1 MKKYLLLLT
10 CLTLAAS
17 ASAWGL
23 LEDLVSFNGD
33 PYIYKKSF
41 LYYVLTAK
49 NPKIRVCVSTEGTST
64 DPAHQKITRDYF
76 VKSTQDAL
84 DHWFAFLRANLGE
97 PQSAQPMTAKGKKK
111 SKKEQNVASKP
122 AFSVFM
128 PSDRRAE
135 FADILAALPRRIEL
149 QVINPNGED
158 CDKEKK
164 GQYDL
169 RIKSAGNFTHGSIEQ
184 QTSKYRGSAGAIKG
198 VYSPITTHWQ
208 LSLPGNDD
216 YSYHEL
222 KKMEARREGRPFGGG
237 YVLDYDMVRV
247 GRHEIGHFLGLADQ
261 YTEDGIDKVH
271 SLLRVEPKSVVIGGL
286 SSVMGPSS
294 SNDATLTCDD
304 LEGFINAVDFIW
316 GMEGKNSPRVQN
328 GWKSLCGKP
337 YIYLQGIP
345 VKDSADMAKV
355 QAYLKNWKQSA
366 VQLGQ
371 LAQLGQEWRAYLEKV
386 RKMEEEY
393 VDALYTKRQQMRG
406 GLDKAGLALSAESR
420 YLTQK
425 AAKIKDIIEQQIEP
439 AEEAARAGNISV
451 QQIRQLVQNLS
462 QYKGQY
468 TPESQVLDAK
478 GLLTAQPYED
488 DFSPITYPCLVCGK
502 PVGLENGYLSQDV
515 KVLGRIRPYHIHSAC
530 EAKASAYYSKLGNTY
545 QHKATKRTVP
555 TWTQLTQSQEANPL
569 LAQLGTDFM
578 PAKKTVPVVL
588 DNLDAKKGSGV
599 APRKNPLVASLPTKP
614 AGATPKRATPSSTP
628 KNSKP
633 ASDGQ
638 NAAPV
643 KQKAE
648 PARPV
653 VSPVQTPV
661 IAPKAKC
668 VVCGQEMADGTF
680 YTDSVGRTVH
690 KHSLC
695 AYRFFKRFH
704 KTDEDSLTRYSDYYF
719 FSMPNDV
726 VQAKAD
732 MRKLDLTFADIRRY
746 RAQEEAAAEDFK
758 KSLEAE
764 KLAKAQAQAKAE
776 KCRLVIQVTPA
787 DVQAYEKEN
796 KAVLARVAQKEAG
809 GRPLTKKETLVKR
822 HYAQLKDNLALTEEC
837 KG

>member
-64 DPAHQKITRDYF
+64 DPARQKITRDYF
-76 VKSTQDAL
+76 LQSTQSAL
-84 DHWFAFLRANLGE
+84 DNWLSFVRTQLGE
-97 PQSAQPMTAKGKKK
+97 RQPVRATPTKGKKK
-111 SKKEQNVASKP
+111 AKKQQTSAVAPEFARK
-122 AFSVFM
+122 
-128 PSDRRAE
+128 DE
-135 FADILAALPRRIEL
+135 FADILEALPRRIEL

-158 CDKEKK
+158 CDKVMK
-164 GQYDL
+164 GKYDL
-169 RIKSAGNFTHGSIEQ
+169 RIKSLGNLKYGSVLQ
-184 QTSKYRGSAGAIKG
+184 QLSHTRGMAASIKG
-198 VYSPITTHWQ
+198 VYDKDPTIWR

-216 YSYHEL
+216 YTASEL
-222 KKMEARREGRPFGGG
+222 AEQEAMRTNSIFVSA
-237 YVLDYDMVRV
+237 YTLDYDMDRV
-247 GRHEIGHFLGLADQ
+247 ARHEMGHFFGLADQ
-261 YTEDGIDKVH
+261 YEDKKNMNKVR
-271 SLLRVEPKSVVIGGL
+271 SLLRTEPGDVVFGGL
-286 SSVMGPSS
+286 PSVMAKST
-294 SNDATLTCDD
+294 TLTCDD

-337 YIYLQGIP
+337 YTYLQGIP

-439 AEEAARAGNISV
+439 AEEAARAGNVSA

-468 TPESQVLDAK
+468 TPESKVLDAK

-545 QHKATKRTVP
+545 RHKATKRTVP

-569 LAQLGTDFM
+569 LAQLETDFM
-578 PAKKTVPVVL
+578 PAKKKVPVVL

-599 APRKNPLVASLPTKP
+599 APRKNPLVASLPAKP
-614 AGATPKRATPSSTP
+614 AGATPKRATPSSAP

-633 ASDGQ
+633 ASNGQ

-648 PARPV
+648 PAKPV
-653 VSPVQTPV
+653 ASPVQTPV

-764 KLAKAQAQAKAE
+764 KSAKAQAQAKAE

-837 KG
+837 KD

>member
-64 DPAHQKITRDYF
+64 DPARQKITRDYF
-76 VKSTQDAL
+76 LQSTQSAL
-84 DHWFAFLRANLGE
+84 DNWLSFVRTQLGE
-97 PQSAQPMTAKGKKK
+97 PQPVRSTPAKGKKK
-111 SKKEQNVASKP
+111 AKKQQTSAVAPEFARKG
-122 AFSVFM
+122 
-128 PSDRRAE
+128 E
-135 FADILAALPRRIEL
+135 FADILEALPRRIEL

-158 CDKEKK
+158 CDKVMK
-164 GQYDL
+164 GKYDL
-169 RIKSAGNFTHGSIEQ
+169 RIKSLGYLKYGSVLQ
-184 QTSKYRGSAGAIKG
+184 QLSHTRGTAASIKG
-198 VYSPITTHWQ
+198 VYDKDPTIWI

-216 YSYHEL
+216 YSANELASQEATKNNQPFASVYVMDYSMEGVARHEL
-222 KKMEARREGRPFGGG
+222 
-237 YVLDYDMVRV
+237 
-247 GRHEIGHFLGLADQ
+247 GHFFGLADQ
-261 YTEDGIDKVH
+261 YEDKKNMNKVR
-271 SLLRVEPKSVVIGGL
+271 SLLRTEPGEVVFGGL
-286 SSVMGPSS
+286 PSVMAKS
-294 SNDATLTCDD
+294 ATLTCDD

-337 YIYLQGIP
+337 YTYLQGIP

-425 AAKIKDIIEQQIEP
+425 AAKIKDIIERQIEP
-439 AEEAARAGNISV
+439 AEEAARAGNISA

-468 TPESQVLDAK
+468 TPESKVLDAK

-515 KVLGRIRPYHIHSAC
+515 KVRGRIRPYHIHSAC

-545 QHKATKRTVP
+545 RHKATKRTVP

-569 LAQLGTDFM
+569 LAQLETDFM
-578 PAKKTVPVVL
+578 PAKKKVPVVL
-588 DNLDAKKGSGV
+588 ENLDAKKGSGV

-643 KQKAE
+643 KQEAE
-648 PARPV
+648 PAKPV
-653 VSPVQTPV
+653 ASPVQTPV

-746 RAQEEAAAEDFK
+746 RAQEAAAAEDFK

>member
-1 MKKYLLLLT
+1 MKKYLLLLI

-64 DPAHQKITRDYF
+64 DPARQKITRDYF
-76 VKSTQDAL
+76 LQSTQSAL
-84 DHWFAFLRANLGE
+84 DNWLSFVRTQLGE
-97 PQSAQPMTAKGKKK
+97 RQPVRATPAKGKKK
-111 SKKEQNVASKP
+111 AKKQQPSAVAPEFARKG
-122 AFSVFM
+122 
-128 PSDRRAE
+128 E
-135 FADILAALPRRIEL
+135 FADILEALPRRIEL

-158 CDKEKK
+158 CDKVMK
-164 GQYDL
+164 GKYDL
-169 RIKSAGNFTHGSIEQ
+169 RIKSLGNLKYGSVLQ
-184 QTSKYRGSAGAIKG
+184 QLSHTRGTAASIKG
-198 VYSPITTHWQ
+198 VYDKDPTIWR

-216 YSYHEL
+216 YTASEL
-222 KKMEARREGRPFGGG
+222 AEQEAMRTNSIFVSA
-237 YVLDYDMVRV
+237 YALDYDMDRV
-247 GRHEIGHFLGLADQ
+247 ARHEMGHFFGLADQ
-261 YTEDGIDKVH
+261 YEDKKNMNKVR
-271 SLLRVEPKSVVIGGL
+271 SLLRTEPGEVVFGGL
-286 SSVMGPSS
+286 PSVMAKS
-294 SNDATLTCDD
+294 ATLTCDD

-337 YIYLQGIP
+337 YTYLQGIP

-439 AEEAARAGNISV
+439 AEEAARAGNISA

-468 TPESQVLDAK
+468 TPESQVLDAQ

-545 QHKATKRTVP
+545 RHKATKRTVP

-569 LAQLGTDFM
+569 LAQLETDFM
-578 PAKKTVPVVL
+578 PAKKKVPVVL
-588 DNLDAKKGSGV
+588 ENLDAKKGSGV
-599 APRKNPLVASLPTKP
+599 APRNNPLVASLPTKP

-633 ASDGQ
+633 ASNGH

-648 PARPV
+648 PAKPV

-668 VVCGQEMADGTF
+668 VVCGEEMADGAF

>member
-64 DPAHQKITRDYF
+64 DPARQKITRDYF
-76 VKSTQDAL
+76 LQSTQSAL
-84 DHWFAFLRANLGE
+84 DNWLSFVRTQLGE
-97 PQSAQPMTAKGKKK
+97 RQPVRATPAKGKKK
-111 SKKEQNVASKP
+111 AKKQQ
-122 AFSVFM
+122 
-128 PSDRRAE
+128 PSAIAPEFARKGE
-135 FADILAALPRRIEL
+135 FADILEALPRRIEL

-158 CDKEKK
+158 CDKVMK
-164 GQYDL
+164 GKYDL
-169 RIKSAGNFTHGSIEQ
+169 RIKSLGNLKYGSVLQ
-184 QTSKYRGSAGAIKG
+184 QLSHTRGMAASIKG
-198 VYSPITTHWQ
+198 VYDKDPTIWR

-216 YSYHEL
+216 YTASEL
-222 KKMEARREGRPFGGG
+222 AEQEAMRTNSIFVSA
-237 YVLDYDMVRV
+237 YALDYDMDRV
-247 GRHEIGHFLGLADQ
+247 ARHEMGHFFGLADQ
-261 YTEDGIDKVH
+261 YEDKKNMNKVR
-271 SLLRVEPKSVVIGGL
+271 SLLRTEPGEVVFGGL
-286 SSVMGPSS
+286 PSVMAKS
-294 SNDATLTCDD
+294 ATLTCDD

-439 AEEAARAGNISV
+439 AEEAARAGNISA

-468 TPESQVLDAK
+468 TPESKVLDAK
-478 GLLTAQPYED
+478 GLLTAKPYED

-545 QHKATKRTVP
+545 RHKATKRTVP

-569 LAQLGTDFM
+569 LAQLETDFM
-578 PAKKTVPVVL
+578 PAKKTLPVVL

-633 ASDGQ
+633 ASDGH

-648 PARPV
+648 PAKPV

-732 MRKLDLTFADIRRY
+732 MRKLDLTVADIRRY

>member
-64 DPAHQKITRDYF
+64 DPVRQKITRDYF
-76 VKSTQDAL
+76 LQSTQSAL
-84 DHWFAFLRANLGE
+84 DNWVSFVRTQLGE
-97 PQSAQPMTAKGKKK
+97 SQTVRSTPAKGKKK
-111 SKKEQNVASKP
+111 AKKQQTSAVAPEFARKG
-122 AFSVFM
+122 
-128 PSDRRAE
+128 E
-135 FADILAALPRRIEL
+135 FADILEALPRHIEL

-158 CDKEKK
+158 CDKVMK
-164 GQYDL
+164 GKYDL
-169 RIKSAGNFTHGSIEQ
+169 RIKSLGNLKYGSVLQ
-184 QTSKYRGSAGAIKG
+184 QLSHTRGTAASIKG
-198 VYSPITTHWQ
+198 VYDKDPTIWR

-216 YSYHEL
+216 YTASEL
-222 KKMEARREGRPFGGG
+222 AEQEAMRTNSIFVSA
-237 YVLDYDMVRV
+237 YALDYNMDRV
-247 GRHEIGHFLGLADQ
+247 ARHEMGHFFGLADQ
-261 YTEDGIDKVH
+261 YEDKKNMNKVR
-271 SLLRVEPKSVVIGGL
+271 SLLRTEPDEVVFGGL
-286 SSVMGPSS
+286 PSVMAKS
-294 SNDATLTCDD
+294 ATLTCDD

-337 YIYLQGIP
+337 YTYLQGIP

-425 AAKIKDIIEQQIEP
+425 AAKIKDIIEQQIAP
-439 AEEAARAGNISV
+439 AEEAARAGNISA

-468 TPESQVLDAK
+468 TPESKVLDAK

-545 QHKATKRTVP
+545 RHKATKRTVP

-569 LAQLGTDFM
+569 LAQLETDFM

-633 ASDGQ
+633 ASDGH

-648 PARPV
+648 PAKPV
-653 VSPVQTPV
+653 ASPVQTPV

>member
-1 MKKYLLLLT
+1 MKKYLLLLI

-64 DPAHQKITRDYF
+64 DPARQKITRDYF
-76 VKSTQDAL
+76 LQSTQSAL
-84 DHWFAFLRANLGE
+84 DNWLSFVRTQLGE
-97 PQSAQPMTAKGKKK
+97 PQPVRSTPAKGKKK
-111 SKKEQNVASKP
+111 AKKQQ
-122 AFSVFM
+122 
-128 PSDRRAE
+128 PSAIAPEFARKDE
-135 FADILAALPRRIEL
+135 FADILEALPRRIEL

-158 CDKEKK
+158 CDKVMK
-164 GQYDL
+164 GKYDL
-169 RIKSAGNFTHGSIEQ
+169 RIKSLGNLKYGSVLQ
-184 QTSKYRGSAGAIKG
+184 QLSHTRGTAASIKG
-198 VYSPITTHWQ
+198 VYDKDPTIWR

-216 YSYHEL
+216 YTASEL
-222 KKMEARREGRPFGGG
+222 AEQEAMRTNSIFVSA
-237 YVLDYDMVRV
+237 YALDYDMDRV
-247 GRHEIGHFLGLADQ
+247 ARHEMGHFFGLADQ
-261 YTEDGIDKVH
+261 YEDKKNMNKVR
-271 SLLRVEPKSVVIGGL
+271 SLLRTEPGEVVFGGL
-286 SSVMGPSS
+286 PSVMAKS
-294 SNDATLTCDD
+294 ATLTCDD

-337 YIYLQGIP
+337 YTYLQGIP

-439 AEEAARAGNISV
+439 AEEAARAGNISA

-468 TPESQVLDAK
+468 TPESKVLDAK

-488 DFSPITYPCLVCGK
+488 DFSPVTYPCLVCGK

-545 QHKATKRTVP
+545 RHKATKRTVP

-643 KQKAE
+643 KQRAE
-648 PARPV
+648 PANPV

-746 RAQEEAAAEDFK
+746 RAQEAAAAEDFK

>member
-64 DPAHQKITRDYF
+64 DPARQKITRDYF
-76 VKSTQDAL
+76 LQSTQSAL
-84 DHWFAFLRANLGE
+84 DNWLSFVRTQLGE
-97 PQSAQPMTAKGKKK
+97 PQPVRSTPAKGKKK
-111 SKKEQNVASKP
+111 AKKQQTSAVAPEFARKG
-122 AFSVFM
+122 
-128 PSDRRAE
+128 E
-135 FADILAALPRRIEL
+135 FADILEALPRRIEL

-158 CDKEKK
+158 CDKVMK
-164 GQYDL
+164 GKYDL
-169 RIKSAGNFTHGSIEQ
+169 RIKSLGNLKYGSVLQ
-184 QTSKYRGSAGAIKG
+184 QLSHTRGMAASIKG
-198 VYSPITTHWQ
+198 VYDKDPTIWR

-216 YSYHEL
+216 YTASEL
-222 KKMEARREGRPFGGG
+222 AEQEAMRTNSIFVSA
-237 YVLDYDMVRV
+237 YALDYDMDRV
-247 GRHEIGHFLGLADQ
+247 ARHEMGHFFGLADQ
-261 YTEDGIDKVH
+261 YEDKKNMNKVR
-271 SLLRVEPKSVVIGGL
+271 SLLRTEPGEVVFGGL
-286 SSVMGPSS
+286 PSVMAKST
-294 SNDATLTCDD
+294 TLTCDD

-337 YIYLQGIP
+337 YTYLQGIP

-439 AEEAARAGNISV
+439 AEEAARAGNVSA

-545 QHKATKRTVP
+545 RHKATKRTVP

-569 LAQLGTDFM
+569 LAQLETDFM
-578 PAKKTVPVVL
+578 PAKKKVPVVL
-588 DNLDAKKGSGV
+588 DNLDAKKGSEV
-599 APRKNPLVASLPTKP
+599 APRKNPLVASLPAKP

-633 ASDGQ
+633 ASNGQ

-648 PARPV
+648 PAKPV

-668 VVCGQEMADGTF
+668 VVCGEEMADGTF

-746 RAQEEAAAEDFK
+746 RAQEESAAEDFK

-764 KLAKAQAQAKAE
+764 KSAKEQAQAKAE

>member
-64 DPAHQKITRDYF
+64 DPARQKITRDYF
-76 VKSTQDAL
+76 LQSTQSAL
-84 DHWFAFLRANLGE
+84 DNWLSFVRTQLGE
-97 PQSAQPMTAKGKKK
+97 RQPVRATPAKGKKK
-111 SKKEQNVASKP
+111 AKKQQPSAVAPEFARK
-122 AFSVFM
+122 
-128 PSDRRAE
+128 DE
-135 FADILAALPRRIEL
+135 FADILEALPRRIEL

-158 CDKEKK
+158 CDKVMK
-164 GQYDL
+164 GKYDL
-169 RIKSAGNFTHGSIEQ
+169 RIKSLGNLKYGSVLQ
-184 QTSKYRGSAGAIKG
+184 QLSHTRGMAASIKG
-198 VYSPITTHWQ
+198 VYDKDPTIWR

-216 YSYHEL
+216 YTASEL
-222 KKMEARREGRPFGGG
+222 AEQEAMRTNSIFVSA
-237 YVLDYDMVRV
+237 YALDYDMDRV
-247 GRHEIGHFLGLADQ
+247 ARHEMGHFFGLADQ
-261 YTEDGIDKVH
+261 YEDKKNMNKVR
-271 SLLRVEPKSVVIGGL
+271 SLLRTEPGEVVFGGL
-286 SSVMGPSS
+286 PSVMAKST
-294 SNDATLTCDD
+294 TLTCDD

-337 YIYLQGIP
+337 YTYLQGIP

-425 AAKIKDIIEQQIEP
+425 AAKIKDIIEQQIAP
-439 AEEAARAGNISV
+439 AEEAARAGNISA

-468 TPESQVLDAK
+468 TPESKVLDAK
-478 GLLTAQPYED
+478 GLLTAKPYED

-545 QHKATKRTVP
+545 RHKATKRTVP

-569 LAQLGTDFM
+569 LAQLETDFM
-578 PAKKTVPVVL
+578 PAKKTLPVVL

-648 PARPV
+648 PAKPV

>member
-64 DPAHQKITRDYF
+64 DPARQKITRDYF
-76 VKSTQDAL
+76 LQSTQSAL
-84 DHWFAFLRANLGE
+84 DNWLSFVRTQLGE
-97 PQSAQPMTAKGKKK
+97 PQPVRSTPAKGKKK
-111 SKKEQNVASKP
+111 AKKQQTSAVAPEFARKG
-122 AFSVFM
+122 
-128 PSDRRAE
+128 E
-135 FADILAALPRRIEL
+135 FADILEALPRRIEL

-158 CDKEKK
+158 CDKVMK
-164 GQYDL
+164 GKYDL
-169 RIKSAGNFTHGSIEQ
+169 RIKSLGNLKYGSVLQ
-184 QTSKYRGSAGAIKG
+184 QLSHTRGTAASIKG
-198 VYSPITTHWQ
+198 VYDKDPTIWR

-216 YSYHEL
+216 YTSSEL
-222 KKMEARREGRPFGGG
+222 AEQEAMRTTGIFMSA
-237 YVLDYDMVRV
+237 YTLDYDMDRV
-247 GRHEIGHFLGLADQ
+247 ARHEMGHFFGLADQ
-261 YTEDGIDKVH
+261 YGDKKNMNKVR
-271 SLLRVEPKSVVIGGL
+271 SLLRTEPGEVVFGGL
-286 SSVMGPSS
+286 PSVMAKS
-294 SNDATLTCDD
+294 ATLTCDD

-337 YIYLQGIP
+337 YTYLQGIP

-439 AEEAARAGNISV
+439 AEEAARAGNISA

-468 TPESQVLDAK
+468 TPESKVLDAK

-545 QHKATKRTVP
+545 RHKATKRTVP

-569 LAQLGTDFM
+569 LAQLETDFM
-578 PAKKTVPVVL
+578 PAKKKVPMVL

-633 ASDGQ
+633 ASDGH

-648 PARPV
+648 PAKPV

-668 VVCGQEMADGTF
+668 VVCGQEMADGAF

-732 MRKLDLTFADIRRY
+732 MRKLDLTVANIRRY

>member
-64 DPAHQKITRDYF
+64 DPARQKITRDYF
-76 VKSTQDAL
+76 LQSTQSAL
-84 DHWFAFLRANLGE
+84 DNWLSFVRTQLGE
-97 PQSAQPMTAKGKKK
+97 RQPARSTPAKGKKK
-111 SKKEQNVASKP
+111 AKKQQPSAVAPEFARK
-122 AFSVFM
+122 
-128 PSDRRAE
+128 DE
-135 FADILAALPRRIEL
+135 FADILEALPRRIEL

-158 CDKEKK
+158 CDKVMK
-164 GQYDL
+164 GKYDL
-169 RIKSAGNFTHGSIEQ
+169 RIKSLGNLKYGSVLQ
-184 QTSKYRGSAGAIKG
+184 QLSHTRGTAASIKG
-198 VYSPITTHWQ
+198 VYDKDPTIWR

-216 YSYHEL
+216 YTASEL
-222 KKMEARREGRPFGGG
+222 AEQEAMRTNSIFVSA
-237 YVLDYDMVRV
+237 YALDYDMDRV
-247 GRHEIGHFLGLADQ
+247 ARHEMGHFFGLADQ
-261 YTEDGIDKVH
+261 YEDKKNMNKVR
-271 SLLRVEPKSVVIGGL
+271 SLLRTEPGEVVFGGL
-286 SSVMGPSS
+286 PSVMAKS
-294 SNDATLTCDD
+294 ATLTCDD

-337 YIYLQGIP
+337 YTYLQGIP

-425 AAKIKDIIEQQIEP
+425 AAKIKDIIEQQIAP
-439 AEEAARAGNISV
+439 AEEAARAGNISA

-468 TPESQVLDAK
+468 TPESKVLDAK

-488 DFSPITYPCLVCGK
+488 DFSSITYPCLVCGK

-545 QHKATKRTVP
+545 RHKATKRTVP

-569 LAQLGTDFM
+569 LAQLETDFM
-578 PAKKTVPVVL
+578 PAKKKVPVVL

-599 APRKNPLVASLPTKP
+599 APRNNPLVASLPTKP
-614 AGATPKRATPSSTP
+614 AGATPKRATPSTTP

-633 ASDGQ
+633 ASDGH
-638 NAAPV
+638 NATPV

-648 PARPV
+648 PAKPV

-746 RAQEEAAAEDFK
+746 RAQEAAAAEDFK

-764 KLAKAQAQAKAE
+764 KSAKAQAQAKAE

>member
-41 LYYVLTAK
+41 LYYVLTSK

-64 DPAHQKITRDYF
+64 DPARQKITRDYF
-76 VKSTQDAL
+76 LQSTQSAL
-84 DHWFAFLRANLGE
+84 DNWLSFVRTQLGE
-97 PQSAQPMTAKGKKK
+97 PQPVPTPAKGKKK
-111 SKKEQNVASKP
+111 AKKQQ
-122 AFSVFM
+122 
-128 PSDRRAE
+128 PSAIAPEFARKGE
-135 FADILAALPRRIEL
+135 FADILEALPRRIEL

-158 CDKEKK
+158 CDKVMK
-164 GQYDL
+164 GKYDL
-169 RIKSAGNFTHGSIEQ
+169 RIKSLGNLKYGSVLQ
-184 QTSKYRGSAGAIKG
+184 QLSHTRGMAASIKG
-198 VYSPITTHWQ
+198 VYDKDPTIWR
-208 LSLPGNDD
+208 LSLPGNVD
-216 YSYHEL
+216 YTASEL
-222 KKMEARREGRPFGGG
+222 AEQEAMRTNSIFVSA
-237 YVLDYDMVRV
+237 YALDYDMDRV
-247 GRHEIGHFLGLADQ
+247 ARHEMGHFFGLADQ
-261 YTEDGIDKVH
+261 YEDKKNMNKVR
-271 SLLRVEPKSVVIGGL
+271 SLLRTEPGEVVFGGL
-286 SSVMGPSS
+286 PSVMAKS
-294 SNDATLTCDD
+294 ATLTCDD

-337 YIYLQGIP
+337 YTYLQGIP

-386 RKMEEEY
+386 RKMDEEY

-439 AEEAARAGNISV
+439 AEEAARAGNVSA

-468 TPESQVLDAK
+468 TPESKVLDAK

-545 QHKATKRTVP
+545 RHKATKRTVP

-633 ASDGQ
+633 ASDGH

-648 PARPV
+648 PSKPV

-668 VVCGQEMADGTF
+668 VVCGEEMADGTF

>member
-49 NPKIRVCVSTEGTST
+49 NPKIRVCVSTEETST
-64 DPAHQKITRDYF
+64 DPARQKITRDYF
-76 VKSTQDAL
+76 LQSTQSAL
-84 DHWFAFLRANLGE
+84 DNWLSFVRTQLGE
-97 PQSAQPMTAKGKKK
+97 RQPVRATPTKGKKK
-111 SKKEQNVASKP
+111 AKKQQTSAVAPEFARK
-122 AFSVFM
+122 
-128 PSDRRAE
+128 DE
-135 FADILAALPRRIEL
+135 FADILEALPRRIEL

-158 CDKEKK
+158 CDKVMK
-164 GQYDL
+164 GKYDL
-169 RIKSAGNFTHGSIEQ
+169 RIKSLGNLKYGSVLQ
-184 QTSKYRGSAGAIKG
+184 QLSHTRGMAASIKG
-198 VYSPITTHWQ
+198 VYDKDPTIWR

-216 YSYHEL
+216 YTASEL
-222 KKMEARREGRPFGGG
+222 AEQEAMRTNSIFVSA
-237 YVLDYDMVRV
+237 YALDYDMDRV
-247 GRHEIGHFLGLADQ
+247 ARHEMGHFFGLADQ
-261 YTEDGIDKVH
+261 YEDKKNMNKVR
-271 SLLRVEPKSVVIGGL
+271 SLLRTEPGEVVFGGL
-286 SSVMGPSS
+286 PSVMAKST
-294 SNDATLTCDD
+294 TLTCDD

-337 YIYLQGIP
+337 YTYLQGIP

-386 RKMEEEY
+386 RKMDEEY

-439 AEEAARAGNISV
+439 AEEAARAGNISA

-468 TPESQVLDAK
+468 TPESKVLDAK

-545 QHKATKRTVP
+545 RHKATKRTVP

-569 LAQLGTDFM
+569 LAQLETDFM
-578 PAKKTVPVVL
+578 PAKKKVPVVL
-588 DNLDAKKGSGV
+588 DNLDAKKGSEV

-648 PARPV
+648 PAKPV

-726 VQAKAD
+726 AQAKAD

-746 RAQEEAAAEDFK
+746 RAQEAAAAEDFK